1 MNQPNLDPVAVLIL
15 FATAVFSPA
24 VAAVVGPYLVILL
37 GSTLGAYFR
46 LGQRPSSTR
55 AEGLRFFLA
64 ANCAAILF
72 TVPLAVV
79 ANKYLPGVEVNW
91 LLGPMAFG
99 IGLIGDRWPQIGQW
113 IARKVAMLVDV
124 LIRARASDHKTGDGN
139 GS

>member
-24 VAAVVGPYLVILL
+24 VAAVVGPYLVIL
-37 GSTLGAYFR
+37 GASTLGAYFR

-55 AEGLRFFLA
+55 AAGLRFFLA
-64 ANCAAILF
+64 VNCAAILF

-79 ANKYLPGVEVNW
+79 ANKYVPNVEVNW

-113 IARKVAMLVDV
+113 VARKAGTLVDV
-124 LIRARASDHKTGDGN
+124 LLRAKANDQKTGGGN

>member
-1 MNQPNLDPVAVLIL
+1 MNQPNLDPVAVLVL
-15 FATAVFSPA
+15 AATAVFSPA

-55 AEGLRFFLA
+55 TAALRFFLA
-64 ANCAAILF
+64 ANGAAILF

-79 ANKYLPGVEVNW
+79 AQRYLPTVEVNW

-99 IGLIGDRWPQIGQW
+99 IGLVGERWPQIGQW
-113 IARKVAMLVDV
+113 IARKGATLIDV
-124 LIRARASDHKTGDGN
+124 LIRTRSGDSKRGGSDGA
-139 GS
+139 